1 MLRKKDRKDIKIF
14 LKKEN
19 KKDEKSLE
27 TDIKMFLTKKNK
39 KNTSVSS

>member
-14 LKKEN
+14 LKKKN
-19 KKDEKSLE
+19 KKDEKGLE

>member
-1 MLRKKDRKDIKIF
+1 MLRKKDRKYIKIF
-14 LKKEN
+14 LKKKN